1 MEKKTVLIVVLF
13 TFDGKDKR
21 YDTKTRRRRRRRAKK
36 TRRVIY

>member
-21 YDTKTRRRRRRRAKK
+21 YDTKTRRRRRRAKK